1 MEDSLFVCTCILC
14 SLQHCHNTH
23 QPLRSSGQSDIK
35 LGRHAVLLLDAGAS
49 YLYVSNHTV
58 RKQVLDLN
66 SIHINTPQ
74 VDGTHSF
81 IPALSWCLV
90 SGVLP
95 GTVILV
101 LHDQHVMIS
110 PSLRE
115 FERTLPSKFRAF
127 GPSWTMTTEL
137 FVVVVFSVYW
147 QTMSTTLTRLT
158 MVLTAD
164 DRCCRNDSSDILHVV
179 GNRKTRIS

>member
-66 SIHINTPQ
+66 SIYKYTSGGWHALFYSGIVMMSRQRRITRYSDSCFARSTRHYIPLTQGIRKNLAFQ
-74 VDGTHSF
+74 VPSF
-81 IPALSWCLV
+81 RPLMNHELGIIRCRRFSCIGKQCLQ
-90 SGVLP
+90 L
-95 GTVILV
+95 
-101 LHDQHVMIS
+101 LHD
-110 PSLRE
+110 
-115 FERTLPSKFRAF
+115 
-127 GPSWTMTTEL
+127 
-137 FVVVVFSVYW
+137 
-147 QTMSTTLTRLT
+147 
-158 MVLTAD
+158 
-164 DRCCRNDSSDILHVV
+164 
-179 GNRKTRIS
+179 